1 MCPPIVFGY
10 MLTLLGLF
18 GIPSLLML
26 AVQNEVIPYQG
37 LVGSSIKSLIDQVS
51 FDILELGMTSP
62 MDCMDATRTS
72 YNITGPFGRVSTT
85 VTGFTNLRLHNAD
98 IGVVLA
104 RSIGTRS
111 HLRKEHV
118 ACH

>member
-1 MCPPIVFGY
+1 

-18 GIPSLLML
+18 GIPSLFML

-37 LVGSSIKSLIDQVS
+37 LFGSSMKSLIHQVS
-51 FDILELGMTSP
+51 FDLLELGMTSP
-62 MDCMDATRTS
+62 MDFMDATRTS
-72 YNITGPFGRVSTT
+72 YNIIGPFGRVSTT
-85 VTGFTNLRLHNAD
+85 ATGFTGLHLHNAD

-111 HLRKEHV
+111 H
-118 ACH
+118 